1 MRLTLARCRGMPVG
15 VSVGGMPG
23 GGGWMAPPGPGGE
36 EAWLDGVIT
45 QIMEQY
51 EPPSQAASHRAV
63 RNLPLLAVRGKDAAG
78 EPGEGQAVARAGEP
92 CSVW

>member
-1 MRLTLARCRGMPVG
+1 
-15 VSVGGMPG
+15 
-23 GGGWMAPPGPGGE
+23 
-36 EAWLDGVIT
+36 
-45 QIMEQY
+45 MEQY
-51 EPPSQAASHRAV
+51 EPPSQAASQRAV